1 MWDSPLG
8 KVYLA
13 PGATD
18 MRRSINGLSLM
29 VAETLGLDP
38 VSPHWF
44 VFCSRGGDK
53 LKILHWQTNG
63 FWLHYRRLEEGRF
76 RWPHDAGDTA
86 ALEITARELRWL
98 LDGLNWQTTI
108 AHRAMP
114 AREVR

>member
-1 MWDSPLG
+1 MWDGPQG

-18 MRRSINGLSLM
+18 MRRSINGLSPM
-29 VAETLGLDP
+29 VAETLELDP

-63 FWLHYRRLEEGRF
+63 FWLHYRRLGFRLAQLKRF
-76 RWPHDAGDTA
+76 APSSEKLKNRVF
-86 ALEITARELRWL
+86 
-98 LDGLNWQTTI
+98 DGL
-108 AHRAMP
+108 P
-114 AREVR
+114 VRLLL